1 MTVRRAFG
9 GDPGKG
15 GGGGSDFPLTDP
27 SGARGSF
34 VAAFRGPLY
43 HLPRTTGMDPASSV
57 LST

>member
-27 SGARGSF
+27 SGARGGF
-34 VAAFRGPLY
+34 MEAWRGPRN
-43 HLPRTTGMDPASSV
+43 HLPTTRGMDPASGV